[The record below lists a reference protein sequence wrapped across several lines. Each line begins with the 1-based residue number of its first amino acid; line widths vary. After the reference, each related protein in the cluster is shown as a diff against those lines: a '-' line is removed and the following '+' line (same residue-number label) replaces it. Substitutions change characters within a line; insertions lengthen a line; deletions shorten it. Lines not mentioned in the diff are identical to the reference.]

1 MKDLTNKNYF
11 FQVKPEDVDNSICS
25 LGLFLDLLFEHVE
38 LMPTNSL
45 STNML
50 VTSILS
56 QLASYPQPLLRA
68 VLVHPDICLQPSVRG
83 LFTAVAS
90 LRQKLDNIMPTF
102 PGSDEAI
109 LASRKHLQERLNVHP
124 KRRDSNVSVISAI
137 THIGKS
143 HCYFTRSNL

>member
-1 MKDLTNKNYF
+1 
-11 FQVKPEDVDNSICS
+11 
-25 LGLFLDLLFEHVE
+25 
-38 LMPTNSL
+38 MPTNSL

-137 THIGKS
+137 THIGKWINNLLDR
-143 HCYFTRSNL
+143 YFKWFFFGPISFWHYFRMGRITVYCMLTVHFDGYT